1 MQTAR
6 HAWFT
11 LFTLC
16 AVQPVASQASP
27 DRVKRGAYLVT
38 LGGCHDCHTP
48 KTFTPQGP
56 QLDSSRLLA
65 GHTGG
70 GKLPALPA
78 GVLGPNAWGAVT
90 TPDLTAWAG
99 PWGVSFAANLTPDP
113 TGLAA
118 WTAELFIKTMR
129 TGKHFGVGRDILPPM
144 PWFNLA
150 PMTDDDL
157 KTMFAYLQAIKPIR
171 NEVPAPVPPTGAR

>member
-1 MQTAR
+1 MQT
-6 HAWFT
+6 
-11 LFTLC
+11 
-16 AVQPVASQASP
+16 
-27 DRVKRGAYLVT
+27 
-38 LGGCHDCHTP
+38 
-48 KTFTPQGP
+48 
-56 QLDSSRLLA
+56 
-65 GHTGG
+65 
-70 GKLPALPA
+70 
-78 GVLGPNAWGAVT
+78 VT
-90 TPDLTAWAG
+90 TPDLIAWAG

-129 TGKHFGVGRDILPPM
+129 TGKHFGMGRDILPPM

-171 NEVPAPVPPTGAR
+171 NEVPPPVPPTGAR